1 MIPVKCEPKVTQSK
15 ILMFF
20 KQTSSH
26 NAPNVQIHNEQVCD
40 EDEQTVVTNKL
51 PIVSKQLAQVTPIYE
66 CDIYFDGCSKGNPGP
81 SGAGAVIYHN
91 GKEVWSDSAYVGN
104 KETNNYAEYHGLLL
118 GLKAAKRL
126 NVTHLNVF
134 GDSKLV
140 ISHMLGKYQ
149 VKSDNL
155 MGCYQQ
161 CKQESKHFA
170 HIDFHHV
177 YRNKNER
184 ADQLSND
191 GLVKG

>member
-1 MIPVKCEPKVTQSK
+1 MPVKCATNLTQSK

-20 KQTSSH
+20 KQT
-26 NAPNVQIHNEQVCD
+26 PPQIH
-40 EDEQTVVTNKL
+40 TVPVGEPNADT
-51 PIVSKQLAQVTPIYE
+51 IVMPPRANTITTKQLAQVTPIYE
-66 CDIYFDGCSKGNPGP
+66 CDVYFDGCSKGNPGP

-91 GKEVWSDSAYVGN
+91 GTEVWSDSAYVGK
-104 KETNNYAEYHGLLL
+104 KETNNYAEYQGLLM
-118 GLKAAKRL
+118 GLNAAKKL

-140 ISHMLGKYQ
+140 ISHMLGVYQ
-149 VKSDNL
+149 VKSENL
-155 MGCYQQ
+155 LECYQQ
-161 CKQESKHFA
+161 CKQHTKHFA

-191 GLVKG
+191 GLLKA